1 MNLEDRDGLI
11 WLDGALVPWREARV
25 HVLSQTLH
33 HGMGAFEGVRA
44 YDGEN
49 GVAVF
54 RLREH
59 TRRLFNSC
67 KIIGLTLP
75 WTPEQIDEACLA
87 VIRANGYGGCY
98 LRPIVFLGGEK
109 PGVSAAGNSIHAA
122 VIAWP
127 WEDYLGAGAAQLGVR
142 LKVSSFSRHHH
153 NAVLLKAKA
162 NGLYIN
168 SMLANQ
174 EARSLGFDDALMLDV
189 AGFVAEASTSNIFVV
204 RDGEIATPPRTSVLE
219 GITRASVIALLAD
232 LGHPVVERHLTRDE
246 LYIADEAFL
255 TGTASELTPVSS
267 VDDRPLNTCPGP
279 LTLQV
284 QTAFQAAVR
293 GRARDRL
300 GWLTPVGPG
309 R

>member
-11 WLDGALVPWREARV
+11 WLDGALTPWREARV

-44 YDGEN
+44 YDGDG
-49 GVAVF
+49 GVAIF
-54 RLREH
+54 RLRDH

-67 KIIGLTLP
+67 KILGIVLP
-75 WTPEQIDEACLA
+75 WTEDEIDTACRE
-87 VIRANGYGGCY
+87 VIRANGYRGCY
-98 LRPIVFLGGEK
+98 LRPVVFLGGER
-109 PGVSAAGNSIHAA
+109 PGVSAEGNAIHAA
-122 VIAWP
+122 IIAWP
-127 WEDYLGAGAAQLGVR
+127 WEDYLGKGAAQRGIR

-168 SMLANQ
+168 SMLASQ
-174 EARSLGFDDALMLDV
+174 EAKSLGFDDALMLDV

-219 GITRASVIALLAD
+219 GITRASVISLLAG
-232 LGHPVVERHLTRDE
+232 LGHTVVERHLTRDE

-255 TGTASELTPVSS
+255 TGTASELTPVAS
-267 VDDRPLNTCPGP
+267 VDGRPLNACPGP
-279 LTLQV
+279 TTLAV
-284 QTAFQAAVR
+284 QQAFHAAVR
-293 GRARDRL
+293 GKSSERL
-300 GWLTPVGPG
+300 DWLTPVE
-309 R
+309 RR